1 MKGYAKAE
9 HQLLYYILWDQNWTL
24 DLQKEKQNKDWGRS
38 MKGFIWILINT
49 DGNFLF

>member
-24 DLQKEKQNKDWGRS
+24 DLQKEKQRLGKINE
-38 MKGFIWILINT
+38 GFHLDTN
-49 DGNFLF
+49 